1 MPIVNSLSQMGDG
14 TPITEEQIHAFLN
27 KLTLKI
33 HNILQGDGYQGAI
46 DYDEVGGQ
54 TGHRVYF
61 SNSLREM
68 RELHAYFSELL
79 ANPEK
84 RGDVGF
90 YLTEAQPVSLVEWV
104 NDNTRLQ

>member
-1 MPIVNSLSQMGDG
+1 
-14 TPITEEQIHAFLN
+14 
-27 KLTLKI
+27 
-33 HNILQGDGYQGAI
+33 
-46 DYDEVGGQ
+46 
-54 TGHRVYF
+54 
-61 SNSLREM
+61 M
-68 RELHAYFSELL
+68 RELHAYFSDLL